1 MSKIRFRYQKTGKA
15 KYISHLDLMS
25 TMQRAFLRAGIK
37 LQYSGGFNPHPYMS
51 AALPLPVGC
60 ESLCELMDVGIDSND
75 LPDEKDY
82 LLPEGLKI
90 TEAYIPTRK
99 FNDIKWIGISCR
111 LHYFDRSSDM
121 TADTIIDLFNKT
133 SLVIQKKTKSGT
145 STIDIAPFIRDV
157 KINNGDAV
165 DMTAKISAQNPTVNQ
180 NDILTVLS
188 SGGNILTP
196 DDIEVKRIDIYDA
209 DMLLFK

>member
-1 MSKIRFRYQKTGKA
+1 MSKIRFRYQKNGRA

-37 LQYSGGFNPHPYMS
+37 LKYSEGFNPHPYMS

-60 ESLCELMDVGIDSND
+60 ESLCELMDVGIDGND
-75 LPDEKDY
+75 LPDKYDH
-82 LLPEGLKI
+82 LLPEGLAI
-90 TEAYIPTRK
+90 TEAYIPARK
-99 FNDIKWIGISCR
+99 FNEIKWIGINSR
-111 LHYFDRSSDM
+111 LHYFDRSSEVA
-121 TADTIIDLFNKT
+121 ADQIIDLFSKP

-145 STIDIAPFIRDV
+145 STIDIARFIRDV
-157 KINNGDAV
+157 KISCGEAV

-180 NDILTVLS
+180 NDIVSVLS

-196 DDIEVKRIDIYDA
+196 DDIELKRIDIYDA
-209 DMLLFK
+209 DMLLFR

>member
-37 LQYSGGFNPHPYMS
+37 LKYSEGFNPHPYMS

-82 LLPEGLKI
+82 LLPEGLDI

-99 FNDIKWIGISCR
+99 FNDIKWIGINCR

-121 TADTIIDLFNKT
+121 LAEMLIDHFSKT
-133 SLVIQKKTKSGT
+133 SLVIPKKTKSGT
-145 STIDIAPFIRDV
+145 SYIDIAPFIRDV
-157 KINNGDAV
+157 KISRGDTV
-165 DMTAKISAQNPTVNQ
+165 EMTAKISAQNPTINQ
-180 NDILTVLS
+180 NDIENSLS
-188 SGGNILTP
+188 IGDKILTP
-196 DDIEVKRIDIYDA
+196 DDIELKRIDIYDA
-209 DMLLFK
+209 DMLLFR